1 MLSQILN
8 WIAAHPGMTGVM
20 VIASLGLAIVYGA
33 LIFVAIG
40 RMSSDYFVRDKDS
53 MGSLCQRHP
62 ALRWIGFLIK
72 NSLGMILVLMG
83 LAMLVLPGQGVLTLL
98 IGISLLDFP
107 GKRNLER
114 KIVRTPTVHRAMDA
128 IRRRAGQPPL
138 VLPD

>member
-1 MLSQILN
+1 MLSQILD
-8 WIAAHPGMTGVM
+8 WIAANPGMTGVM

-62 ALRWIGFLIK
+62 ALRWIRFLIK

-128 IRRRAGQPPL
+128 IRRRTGQPPL

>member
-1 MLSQILN
+1 MLSQILD
-8 WIAAHPGMTGVM
+8 WVAAHPGMTGAV
-20 VIASLGLAIVYGA
+20 VIVSLGLAVIYAA

-40 RMSSDYFVRDKDS
+40 RMSPDYFIRDDVRS
-53 MGSLCQRHP
+53 SAWRQRHP
-62 ALRWIGFLIK
+62 VLRWIGLMIK
-72 NSLGMILVLMG
+72 NVFGVVLVLAG
-83 LAMLVLPGQGVLTLL
+83 LAMLVLPGQGILTLL

-128 IRRRAGQPPL
+128 IRRRTGQPPL

>member
-1 MLSQILN
+1 MLSQILD

-20 VIASLGLAIVYGA
+20 VIASLGLAVVYGA
-33 LIFVAIG
+33 LIFLAIG

-62 ALRWIGFLIK
+62 ALGWIGFLIK

-128 IRRRAGQPPL
+128 IRRRTGQPPL